1 MSPQLL
7 GVLEECTIYLAALDN
22 KFTPIEQNWVNT
34 KFGAG
39 AADRFTS
46 QITAVD
52 KEKSLEMIDEKLRQL
67 NPDDQSYMKTESI
80 SLFQNLME
88 SDGLEDLEQERLIG
102 LMRFIRESLEK
113 A

>member
-1 MSPQLL
+1 M
-7 GVLEECTIYLAALDN
+7 GVLEECTIYLAAQDN

-52 KEKSLEMIDEKLRQL
+52 KENSLNIIGEKLSEL
-67 NPDDQSYMKTESI
+67 NLEDQSYMKTESI
-80 SLFQNLME
+80 ALFQNLME
-88 SDGLEDLEQERLIG
+88 SDGLEDLEQDRLIS
-102 LMRFIRESLEK
+102 LMRYIRESLEK